1 MVLTKP
7 TTIGWQKFMSVIGN
21 IAAAQAAKTIGKY
34 NESVIHHEA
43 AYEKRKA
50 EIREEVYNNI
60 ERPRFL
66 HQQEQQ
72 YSNFFVSALST
83 GAEFREGTT
92 PFLVGVR
99 NKTNQMLD
107 LALSDYNNKVT
118 VNDMINQSL
127 LLEARG
133 KGERLK
139 GDLTAR
145 SQYMAAAGSLLTMGY
160 ESKQAGRLVIS

>member
-1 MVLTKP
+1 
-7 TTIGWQKFMSVIGN
+7 MSFIGN
-21 IAAAQAAKTIGKY
+21 IAAAQTAKTLGKY
-34 NESVIHHEA
+34 NSSVTYTEA

-50 EIREEVYNNI
+50 AIKEKVYNQI
-60 ERPRFL
+60 ERPRFVQ
-66 HQQEQQ
+66 QQEQE
-72 YSNFFVSALST
+72 YSNFFVSALRS

-92 PFLVGVR
+92 PFFVGVK

-118 VNDMINQSL
+118 VNDMINQSM

-133 KGERLK
+133 RGERLK

-145 SQYMAAAGSLLTMGY
+145 AQYMAAAGSLLTMGSA
-160 ESKQAGRLVIS
+160 SKNRGELVIL

>member
-1 MVLTKP
+1 
-7 TTIGWQKFMSVIGN
+7 MSFIGN
-21 IAAAQAAKTIGKY
+21 IAAAQTAKTLGKY
-34 NESVIHHEA
+34 NSSVIHHEA
-43 AYEKRKA
+43 AYERRKA
-50 EIREEVYNNI
+50 AIREKVYNQI
-60 ERPRFL
+60 EKPRFVQ
-66 HQQEQQ
+66 QQEQE
-72 YSNFFVSALST
+72 YSNFFVSALRS

-92 PFLVGVR
+92 PFFVGVR

-127 LLEARG
+127 LIEARG

-145 SQYMAAAGSLLTMGY
+145 AQYMAAAGSLLTMGY
-160 ESKQAGRLVIS
+160 QSNQAGRLVIN

>member
-1 MVLTKP
+1 
-7 TTIGWQKFMSVIGN
+7 MSFIGN
-21 IAAAQAAKTIGKY
+21 IAAAQTAKALGKY
-34 NESVIHHEA
+34 NQSVAYHEA

-50 EIREEVYNNI
+50 EIKEKVYNQI

-66 HQQEQQ
+66 DQQERE
-72 YSNFFVSALST
+72 YSEFFVSALRS
-83 GAEFREGTT
+83 GAEFRGGTT
-92 PFLVGVR
+92 PFFVGLK

-127 LLEARG
+127 LLRSKGDLARY
-133 KGERLK
+133 K

-145 SQYMAAAGSLLTMGY
+145 AEYMKAGASLLSMGHQ
-160 ESKQAGRLVIS
+160 SNQQGRLVIT

>member
-1 MVLTKP
+1 
-7 TTIGWQKFMSVIGN
+7 MSFIGN
-21 IAAAQAAKTIGKY
+21 IAAAQTAKALGKY
-34 NESVIHHEA
+34 NSSVAYQEA
-43 AYEKRKA
+43 AYERKKA
-50 EIREEVYNNI
+50 AIREKVYNQI

-66 HQQEQQ
+66 NQQEQQ
-72 YSNFFVSALST
+72 YSNFFVSALRS

-92 PFLVGVR
+92 PFFVGVK

-118 VNDMINQSL
+118 VNDMVNQSI

-133 KGERLK
+133 RGERLK

-145 SQYMAAAGSLLTMGY
+145 AQYMAAAGSLLTMGY
-160 ESKQAGRLVIS
+160 QSKQQGRLVIS